1 MKSNKMIE
9 NIKFLRLLADNL
21 PDMLWAKDTEGRYLF
36 ANKALCENLLMAKDT
51 EEPIGKTDVFFAKRE
66 REKHPDNPEW
76 HTFGELCFNSDVVT
90 LEHMKPMRFE
100 EFGNVKGKMLYLEVH
115 KAPLFDDE
123 GNLLGTVGS
132 GRDITRQK
140 ELENQIKKSKETFEQ
155 LLNTTIEGLFV
166 FDVNKRC
173 ILANEMASHITGYS
187 IEELIGMHALNDI
200 IDPSVR
206 DYVTQKMK
214 IDNADPYEMAIK
226 HKNGKKIPV
235 LARGKNIDLFGEK
248 VRVSAILDISDIKK
262 AQKKIEYLAYYDT
275 LTGLPNRSLLNN
287 YMEQIMI
294 ASNENGFDNA
304 LVFIDMDN
312 FKKINDTAGHKSGD
326 ILLQEI
332 ALRIKNSISENDI
345 ALRFGGDEFI
355 IILTNLKNIDNEIEE
370 KINKIR
376 ENIEKEFFL
385 PEPYM
390 MEIHPEFSMGIIF
403 FKGSKHNPEE
413 LLKKADLALYDA
425 KKAGKNCIKY
435 YNHNMQKEIEQ
446 QIEIE
451 YRLNK
456 AFENDEIKVFYQ
468 PQISLDG
475 KITGAEALCRWQH
488 PVDGIIS
495 PIKFIPIAE
504 SSGQIIKLGDIV
516 LEKVCQH
523 IHNWSKNSKFKS
535 IPISVNISVKQF
547 MLPEF
552 IESVEE
558 KIKKYNIKKGMLKF
572 ELTESL
578 FLNDLKKV
586 VDKMH
591 KLKEMGISIS
601 LDDFGTGF
609 SSLVYLKSLPL
620 SQLKIDRSFVTDI
633 ANDEN
638 DKAIVNATVAIADS
652 MKLQTI
658 AEGVETVEQKEFLK
672 DIGCTVYQGYLF
684 SKPLPLEEFESYIE
698 NY

>member
-558 KIKKYNIKKGMLKF
+558 KIKKYNITHKPHRNRARDHTDRK
-572 ELTESL
+572 S
-578 FLNDLKKV
+578 V
-586 VDKMH
+586 V
-591 KLKEMGISIS
+591 
-601 LDDFGTGF
+601 
-609 SSLVYLKSLPL
+609 
-620 SQLKIDRSFVTDI
+620 
-633 ANDEN
+633 
-638 DKAIVNATVAIADS
+638 
-652 MKLQTI
+652 
-658 AEGVETVEQKEFLK
+658 
-672 DIGCTVYQGYLF
+672 
-684 SKPLPLEEFESYIE
+684 
-698 NY
+698 

>member
-1 MKSNKMIE
+1 MIE
-9 NIKFLRLLADNL
+9 SIKFLRLLADNL

-66 REKHPDNPEW
+66 REKHPDNKEW

-115 KAPLFDDE
+115 KAPFFDDK

-140 ELENQIKKSKETFEQ
+140 ELENQIKRSKETFEQ

-166 FDVNKRC
+166 FDINKRC
-173 ILANEMASHITGYS
+173 ILANEMASRITGYS
-187 IEELIGMHALNDI
+187 AEELIGMHAVYDI
-200 IDPSVR
+200 IHPDAY
-206 DYVTQKMK
+206 DLVTKKMEV
-214 IDNADPYEMAIK
+214 DTVEPYEMALK
-226 HKNGKKIPV
+226 HKNGSKIPV

-248 VRVSAILDISDIKK
+248 VRVSAVLDISDIKK
-262 AQKKIEYLAYYDT
+262 AQKRIEYLAYYDT

-287 YMEQIMI
+287 YIDDI
-294 ASNENGFDNA
+294 LNKSKNNSSNNA
-304 LVFIDMDN
+304 LIFIDMDN
-312 FKKINDTAGHKSGD
+312 FKKINDTAGHKNGD
-326 ILLQEI
+326 LLLKEI
-332 ALRIKNSISENDI
+332 AIRIKNSINKDDI

-355 IILTNLKNIDNEIEE
+355 ILLTNLDDIYSEIEE
-370 KINKIR
+370 RVNKLH
-376 ENIEKEFFL
+376 NNLKKSFLLPKQIEI
-385 PEPYM
+385 Y
-390 MEIHPEFSMGIIF
+390 PEFSMGIVF
-403 FKGSKHNPEE
+403 FEGDKQNCEE

-425 KKAGKNCIKY
+425 KRSGKNCIKY
-435 YNHNMQKEIEQ
+435 YNQKMQKEIEQ

-451 YRLNK
+451 YKLNK
-456 AFENDEIKVFYQ
+456 AFTNDEIIIYYQ

-488 PVDGIIS
+488 PVDGLIS
-495 PIKFIPIAE
+495 PAKFIPIAE

-523 IHNWSKNSKFKS
+523 LQEWSKDSKLNS

-552 IESVEE
+552 IQTVEE
-558 KIKKYNIKKGMLKF
+558 KIKRYNIKRGMLKF

-578 FLNDLKKV
+578 FLNDLEKV
-586 VDKMH
+586 VQKMH
-591 KLKEMGISIS
+591 KLRDMGISIS

-620 SQLKIDRSFVTDI
+620 SQLKIDRSFVMDI

-638 DKAIVNATVAIADS
+638 DKAIVNATVAIAES
-652 MKLQTI
+652 MRLQTV

-672 DIGCTVYQGYLF
+672 TIGCHIYQGYLF
-684 SKPLPLEEFESYIE
+684 SKPLPVNQFEKYILDCC
-698 NY
+698 

>member
-1 MKSNKMIE
+1 MIE

-187 IEELIGMHALNDI
+187 IEELIGMHAINDI

-332 ALRIKNSISENDI
+332 ALRIKNSITENDI

-376 ENIEKEFFL
+376 QNIEKEFFL

>member
-187 IEELIGMHALNDI
+187 IEELIGMHAINDI

-332 ALRIKNSISENDI
+332 ALRIKNSITENDI

-376 ENIEKEFFL
+376 QNIEKEFFL

>member
-1 MKSNKMIE
+1 VQSNNKMIE
-9 NIKFLRLLADNL
+9 SIKFLRLLADNL

-66 REKHPDNPEW
+66 REKHPDNKEW

-115 KAPLFDDE
+115 KAPFFDDK

-140 ELENQIKKSKETFEQ
+140 ELENQIKRSKETFEQ

-166 FDVNKRC
+166 FDINKRC
-173 ILANEMASHITGYS
+173 ILANEMASRITGYS
-187 IEELIGMHALNDI
+187 AEELIGMHAVYDI
-200 IDPSVR
+200 IHPDAY
-206 DYVTQKMK
+206 DLVTKKMEV
-214 IDNADPYEMAIK
+214 DTVEPYEMALK
-226 HKNGKKIPV
+226 HKNGSKIPV

-248 VRVSAILDISDIKK
+248 VRVSAVLDISDIKK
-262 AQKKIEYLAYYDT
+262 AQKRIEYLAYYDT

-287 YMEQIMI
+287 YIDDI
-294 ASNENGFDNA
+294 LNKSKNNSSNNA
-304 LVFIDMDN
+304 LIFIDMDN
-312 FKKINDTAGHKSGD
+312 FKKINDTAGHKNGD
-326 ILLQEI
+326 LLLKEI
-332 ALRIKNSISENDI
+332 AIRIKNSINKDDI

-355 IILTNLKNIDNEIEE
+355 ILLTNLDDIYSEIEE
-370 KINKIR
+370 RVNKLH
-376 ENIEKEFFL
+376 NNLKKSFLLPKQIEI
-385 PEPYM
+385 Y
-390 MEIHPEFSMGIIF
+390 PEFSMGIVF
-403 FKGSKHNPEE
+403 FEGDKQNCEE

-425 KKAGKNCIKY
+425 KRSGKNCIKY
-435 YNHNMQKEIEQ
+435 YNQKMQKEIEQ

-451 YRLNK
+451 YKLNK
-456 AFENDEIKVFYQ
+456 AFTNDEIIIYYQ

-488 PVDGIIS
+488 PVDGLIS
-495 PIKFIPIAE
+495 PAKFIPIAE

-523 IHNWSKNSKFKS
+523 LQEWSKDSKLNS

-552 IESVEE
+552 IQTVEE
-558 KIKKYNIKKGMLKF
+558 KIKRYNIKRGMLKF

-578 FLNDLKKV
+578 FLNDLEKV
-586 VDKMH
+586 VQKMH
-591 KLKEMGISIS
+591 KLRDMGISIS

-620 SQLKIDRSFVTDI
+620 SQLKIDRSFVMDI

-638 DKAIVNATVAIADS
+638 DKAIVNATVAIAES
-652 MKLQTI
+652 MRLQTV

-672 DIGCTVYQGYLF
+672 TIGCHIYQGYLF
-684 SKPLPLEEFESYIE
+684 SKPLPVNQFEKYILDCC
-698 NY
+698 

>member
-1 MKSNKMIE
+1 MQSNNKMIE
-9 NIKFLRLLADNL
+9 SIKFLRLLADNL

-66 REKHPDNPEW
+66 REKHPDNKEW

-115 KAPLFDDE
+115 KAPFFDDK

-140 ELENQIKKSKETFEQ
+140 ELENQIKRSKETFEQ

-166 FDVNKRC
+166 FDINKRC
-173 ILANEMASHITGYS
+173 ILANEMASRITGYS
-187 IEELIGMHALNDI
+187 AEELIGMHAVYDI
-200 IDPSVR
+200 IHPDAY
-206 DYVTQKMK
+206 DLVTKKMEV
-214 IDNADPYEMAIK
+214 DTVEPYEMALK
-226 HKNGKKIPV
+226 HKNGSKIPV

-248 VRVSAILDISDIKK
+248 VRVSAVLDISDIKK
-262 AQKKIEYLAYYDT
+262 AQKRIEYLAYYDT

-287 YMEQIMI
+287 YIDDI
-294 ASNENGFDNA
+294 LNKSKNNSSNNA
-304 LVFIDMDN
+304 LIFIDMDN
-312 FKKINDTAGHKSGD
+312 FKKINDTAGHKNGD
-326 ILLQEI
+326 LLLKEI
-332 ALRIKNSISENDI
+332 AIRIKNSINKDDI

-355 IILTNLKNIDNEIEE
+355 ILLTNLDDIYSEIEE
-370 KINKIR
+370 RVNKLH
-376 ENIEKEFFL
+376 NNLKKSFLLPKQIEI
-385 PEPYM
+385 Y
-390 MEIHPEFSMGIIF
+390 PEFSMGIVF
-403 FKGSKHNPEE
+403 FEGDKQNCEE

-425 KKAGKNCIKY
+425 KRSGKNCIKY
-435 YNHNMQKEIEQ
+435 YNQKMQKEIEQ

-451 YRLNK
+451 YKLNK
-456 AFENDEIKVFYQ
+456 AFTNDEIIIYYQ

-488 PVDGIIS
+488 PVDGLIS
-495 PIKFIPIAE
+495 PAKFIPIAE

-523 IHNWSKNSKFKS
+523 LQEWSKDSKLNS

-552 IESVEE
+552 IQTVEE
-558 KIKKYNIKKGMLKF
+558 KIKRYNIKRGMLKF

-578 FLNDLKKV
+578 FLNDLEKV
-586 VDKMH
+586 VQKMH
-591 KLKEMGISIS
+591 KLRDMGISIS

-620 SQLKIDRSFVTDI
+620 SQLKIDRSFVMDI

-638 DKAIVNATVAIADS
+638 DKAIVNATVAIAES
-652 MKLQTI
+652 MRLQTV

-672 DIGCTVYQGYLF
+672 TIGCHIYQGYLF
-684 SKPLPLEEFESYIE
+684 SKPLPVNQFEKYILDCC
-698 NY
+698 

>member
-1 MKSNKMIE
+1 MIE